1 MRQRRG
7 GQGMTYDIVQT
18 VTFAAVAQHSL
29 LRPEATTFL
38 KAYRCHS
45 LVSQNMK
52 TPSTMN
58 CEILNAM
65 GNLFNII
72 WVNLFM
78 IMDNA
83 NNKSYFY
90 GRMRHSL
97 L

>member
-1 MRQRRG
+1 MGLKRIHRRVA
-7 GQGMTYDIVQT
+7 YIVQT
-18 VTFAAVAQHSL
+18 VTFAVIAQHNL

-72 WVNLFM
+72 WVNLFT

-83 NNKSYFY
+83 NNKKCITTVFL
-90 GRMRHSL
+90 H
-97 L
+97 